1 LLLYLHPSFSLNLP
15 KLKHEPS
22 AIPSLKPTSSRTPPI
37 TKEPTQMAIVKDGKA
52 DGMGTLMS
60 LVPQVVNLPVA
71 LKTVTMVAASQDRN
85 MQ

>member
-1 LLLYLHPSFSLNLP
+1 
-15 KLKHEPS
+15 
-22 AIPSLKPTSSRTPPI
+22 
-37 TKEPTQMAIVKDGKA
+37 MAIVKDGKA
-52 DGMGTLMS
+52 DATGTLMS